1 MEEKWLIMIKNVETY
16 LNTGKLPDGITENEL
31 ANWLNEQ
38 YNNESLSIYERKKL
52 EFLITFCLTDSDT
65 KLKNKLLIKFCDIL
79 GLDKF
84 EKTWMD
90 NYKKLKKYKE
100 ENGHVLLS
108 CLDKYEGVNLGAW
121 LYRQRVAKLNN
132 NLSKEYEDLL
142 LELGVILG
150 TWNDGGWEYKY
161 NYAKEYY
168 EENGNL
174 KVPVGYR
181 VGGFNLSSWLLFQNQ
196 KNLKGE
202 LTEDR
207 VNLLNDIGMHW
218 SKTYKDKWME
228 KYQIAKKY
236 YIENGHLNTKRNEAY
251 EGINLD
257 AWLNNQR
264 RARSG
269 EKHRRIYD
277 WQVDL
282 LDELNM
288 KWSSSAKSCIIKSD
302 TKDKEDEITN
312 ERLWKKKRN
321 ELKQEVQEMNKN
333 IN

>member
-1 MEEKWLIMIKNVETY
+1 MKKQWSIMIKALENY
-16 LNTGKLPDGITENEL
+16 LNTGKLPRNLTENEL

-38 YNNESLSIYERKKL
+38 YNNENLFTYKKNRLKSLV
-52 EFLITFCLTDSDT
+52 TFGLTDPDT
-65 KLKNKLLIKFCDIL
+65 KLKNELLMQFCDIL
-79 GLDKF
+79 DLNKF
-84 EKTWMD
+84 EKTWME
-90 NYKKLKKYKE
+90 NYNKLKQYKE

-132 NLSKEYEDLL
+132 NLSKEYENLL
-142 LELGVILG
+142 LDLGVILG
-150 TWNDGGWEYKY
+150 SWNDDGWKYKY

-168 EENGNL
+168 EQNGNL
-174 KVPVGYR
+174 KVPVGYT

-202 LTEDR
+202 LSDDKIK
-207 VNLLNDIGMHW
+207 LLNKIGMKW

-228 KYQIAKKY
+228 KYEIAKKY
-236 YIENGHLNTKRNEAY
+236 YNEKGNLNTKRNEVY
-251 EGINLD
+251 GGINLD

-282 LDELNM
+282 LDELGM
-288 KWSSSAKSCIIKSD
+288 KWASSANKSCIIKSD
-302 TKDKEDEITN
+302 TKEE
-312 ERLWKKKRN
+312 
-321 ELKQEVQEMNKN
+321 QE
-333 IN
+333 

>member
-1 MEEKWLIMIKNVETY
+1 MIKALENY
-16 LNTGKLPDGITENEL
+16 LNTGKLPKNLTENEL

-38 YNNESLSIYERKKL
+38 YNNENLFTYKRNRLKSLV
-52 EFLITFCLTDSDT
+52 TFGLTDPDT
-65 KLKNKLLIKFCDIL
+65 KLKNELLMQFCDIL
-79 GLDKF
+79 DLNRF
-84 EKTWMD
+84 EKTWME
-90 NYKKLKKYKE
+90 NYNKLKQYKE

-132 NLSKEYEDLL
+132 NLSKEYENLL
-142 LELGVILG
+142 LDLGVILG
-150 TWNDGGWEYKY
+150 SWNDGGWKYKY

-168 EENGNL
+168 ESNGNL
-174 KVPVGYR
+174 KVPVGYT

-202 LTEDR
+202 LSEDKIA
-207 VNLLNDIGMHW
+207 LLNEIGMQW

-236 YIENGHLNTKRNEAY
+236 YNENGHLNTKRNEVY
-251 EGINLD
+251 GGVNLD

-288 KWSSSAKSCIIKSD
+288 KWLSSIHKSCGIVITDEEQKKL
-302 TKDKEDEITN
+302 TKENWN
-312 ERLWKKKRN
+312 EKRN
-321 ELKQEVQEMNKN
+321 QLKKEVQEMNRSN
-333 IN
+333 